1 MLKKQAEKLSHEI
14 KRWNL
19 GNDGKDVDE
28 YDGDGGVEDG
38 GEGVGED
45 GGMV

>member
-1 MLKKQAEKLSHEI
+1 MIKKQAEKLSREI
-14 KRWNL
+14 KRWNIA
-19 GNDGKDVDE
+19 NDGKDGDE
-28 YDGDGGVEDG
+28 YDGDG

>member
-1 MLKKQAEKLSHEI
+1 MLKKQAEKLSREI

-19 GNDGKDVDE
+19 ANDGK
-28 YDGDGGVEDG
+28 DG
-38 GEGVGED
+38 GEGVSED

>member
-1 MLKKQAEKLSHEI
+1 MLKKQAEKLSREI

-19 GNDGKDVDE
+19 ANDGKDGDE

>member
-1 MLKKQAEKLSHEI
+1 MIKKQAEKLSQEI

-19 GNDGKDVDE
+19 ANDGKDGDE

-38 GEGVGED
+38 GEGIGDDV
-45 GGMV
+45 GMV